1 MISAKK
7 KICFVMP
14 FHISQRGGGAEV
26 QAWLYAKELAKR
38 NYDVYYVAKS
48 QLKKFPT
55 FNIIDNVKIF
65 WIKETLHFEWLNSF
79 KYYKTLN
86 KIKPDIIVQRMTSFI
101 TGLLGLYT
109 SRNKN
114 KFIWICTGDP
124 IPQKWY
130 FIKRQ
135 KLLTENSKKFF
146 IIKLIFLL
154 NAFITDLA
162 RNYGMMKISVAF
174 TQNEKQHYELKKS
187 YRINSE
193 KILPCTE
200 LPENYIENQS
210 KLNEKIILWVSNLS
224 LNKQPESFIELAKLF
239 DGMDYKFVMIG
250 NRNDKLFTEN
260 LFAKAPENFIWLG
273 KLSYK
278 DTLHWFDKASVFVNT
293 SGYEGFPN
301 TFAQAWIRG
310 IPVITLGIDPDS
322 LIKTYTLGFV
332 THSLDEMKEKILELI
347 TNNALYTELN
357 SRIKKYAIENLT
369 VGKAVNHFISIIE
382 K

>member
-1 MISAKK
+1 MIATKK

-26 QAWLYAKELAKR
+26 QAWLYAKELAQR

-48 QLKKFPT
+48 QLKKFSPI
-55 FNIIDNVKIF
+55 NIIDNVKIY
-65 WIKETLHFEWLNSF
+65 WIKDSVHFEWLNSI
-79 KYYKTLN
+79 KYYKVLN
-86 KIKPDIIVQRMTSFI
+86 KIKPDIIVQRMTSFV

-135 KLLTENSKKFF
+135 KLLTKNSKKCF
-146 IIKLIFLL
+146 IIKWIFML
-154 NAFITDLA
+154 NALVTDLA
-162 RNYGMMKISVAF
+162 RNYGMKKVSVAF
-174 TQNEKQHYELKKS
+174 TQNEKQNYELKKS

-200 LPENYIENQS
+200 LTESNIENQGTI
-210 KLNEKIILWVSNLS
+210 NEKIILWVSNLS
-224 LNKQPESFIELAKLF
+224 LNKQPELFIELAKLF
-239 DGMDYKFVMIG
+239 DGIDFKFVMIG
-250 NRNDKLFTEN
+250 SRNEKLFTEN
-260 LFAKAPENFIWLG
+260 LFANVPKNLMWLG

-278 DTLHWFDKASVFVNT
+278 DTLYWFDKAYVFVNT

-310 IPVITLGIDPDS
+310 IPVITLGIDPDA
-322 LIKTYTLGFV
+322 LIRTHNLGFV
-332 THSLDEMKEKILELI
+332 THSLNEMKEKILELSI
-347 TNNALYTELN
+347 NKTVYNEFNT
-357 SRIKKYAIENLT
+357 RIKKYAVENMT
-369 VGKAVNHFISIIE
+369 VEKAVNHFISVID
-382 K
+382 